1 MDIEN
6 LKKQIQEAF
15 DKDRGDK
22 KGGKNDQRIVRPINE
37 RI

>member
-15 DKDRGDK
+15 DKDRGEQKRLVIKDL
-22 KGGKNDQRIVRPINE
+22 GGE
-37 RI
+37 E

>member
-15 DKDRGDK
+15 DKD
-22 KGGKNDQRIVRPINE
+22 GGEQE
-37 RI
+37 RLFIKDLGGGE